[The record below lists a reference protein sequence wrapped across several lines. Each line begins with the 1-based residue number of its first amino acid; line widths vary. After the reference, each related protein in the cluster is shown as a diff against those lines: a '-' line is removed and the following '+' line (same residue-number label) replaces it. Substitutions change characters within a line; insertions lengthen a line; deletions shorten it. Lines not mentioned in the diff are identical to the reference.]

1 MKKRS
6 TIIATVCCII
16 ALQFA
21 SCNSP
26 AKTEPVANDSVAANI
41 KMYTHTWD
49 EIMNHGKLDMFNDSN
64 FTKDVTFHMK
74 PADVVGI
81 DSARAF
87 YSNFFTG
94 FSNIH
99 FIFTD
104 VFGQGNK
111 IVKHWKFKGKH
122 TGNFFGIPPT
132 GKDVDLD
139 GATIVLMRNGKIA
152 EEQDFYDNL
161 DLMAQLGQLP
171 TDKYAF

>member
-1 MKKRS
+1 MKKLT
-6 TIIATVCCII
+6 TIIAVICCII
-16 ALQFA
+16 ALQFT
-21 SCNSP
+21 SCTAP
-26 AKTEPVANDSVAANI
+26 AKTEPAANDPVAANI

-49 EIMNHGKLDMFNDSN
+49 EIMNHGKLDLFNDSN
-64 FTKDVTFHMK
+64 FTKDVIFHMK
-74 PADVVGI
+74 PANVVGI

-87 YSNFFTG
+87 YGNFLTG
-94 FSNIH
+94 FSNIQ

-111 IVKHWKFKGKH
+111 LVKHWRFKGKH
-122 TGNFFGIPPT
+122 TGSFFGIPPT

-161 DLMAQLGQLP
+161 DLMTQLGQIP
-171 TDKYAF
+171 AGR